1 MTRFS
6 TSSFQSKR
14 ICVTDIFG
22 NTYMKHYIYII
33 LDAEQ
38 GRTRDIELIL
48 FGIHFYT
55 NLSGNFSLYLD
66 KVATDIFSCCIC

>member
-6 TSSFQSKR
+6 LSSFQSKG

-48 FGIHFYT
+48 FGIHF
-55 NLSGNFSLYLD
+55 
-66 KVATDIFSCCIC
+66 